1 MEWVKVEDIV
11 EESKFEISNQVV
23 NDETNV
29 KVIKDMNIAEV
40 WWLRLRNV
48 VVRMKWILRGV
59 RLEEVARAALRMD
72 IRSQQNVELFC
83 IQGESRVA
91 GRMELQDKI
100 LNWFGWNENQE
111 LP

>member
-40 WWLRLRNV
+40 WEEWTAYIQEVFDELTA
-48 VVRMKWILRGV
+48 K
-59 RLEEVARAALRMD
+59 LEE
-72 IRSQQNVELFC
+72 
-83 IQGESRVA
+83 A
-91 GRMELQDKI
+91 G
-100 LNWFGWNENQE
+100 
-111 LP
+111 